1 MDAEKLQ
8 IELGKNGFSGS
19 AHSAE
24 DYIVVEICNYKIDD
38 AISVSELKESINA
51 YKGNDATNAH
61 SPKVID
67 KIN

>member
-1 MDAEKLQ
+1 MKAEKLQ
-8 IELGKNGFSGS
+8 IELGKNGFSSS

-24 DYIVVEICNYKIDD
+24 DYIVIEVCNYKLDD
-38 AISVSELKESINA
+38 SFSASDLKKSINA

-67 KIN
+67 AIN